1 LIEGAVLADRKGS
14 RIMVH
19 FTGQDFTTSALIN
32 RISAQYHIRDLE
44 VRNPDFEVT
53 IRRIHEEC
61 LLEKLP

>member
-1 LIEGAVLADRKGS
+1 LIDGAVIADREGS
-14 RIMVH
+14 RITVH

-44 VRNPDFEVT
+44 VRNPDFEAT